1 MRAFLQPISA
11 RIYFGKTAPHR
22 KRARFVQSRGAPPQA
37 YWMSVKAAQQRGCA
51 KRAFCGVCFL
61 MPGGLRPGALV
72 FVSGCGDFGLGFGNG
87 GVGAVTGAG
96 FRGSGSGS
104 GFIGRT
110 GRGFG
115 GSRSFGGVCAGSG
128 LLASGGVIASALA
141 RLRII
146 INRRCCYDFFLRLL
160 NDGLFDFDDSG
171 IGNGGYY
178 NVGLLLLR
186 NLALKYSINMHIV
199 NETVGVNKA
208 GRDYKLSDY
217 LRVKTLSQEASRI
230 GDIFLRLTDAST
242 GATMRKVG
250 KVIPIQ
256 PKGASIWDETTG
268 TL

>member
-1 MRAFLQPISA
+1 M
-11 RIYFGKTAPHR
+11 
-22 KRARFVQSRGAPPQA
+22 QSRGAPPQA

-61 MPGGLRPGALV
+61 MAGGLRPGALV

-87 GVGAVTGAG
+87 GAGAVTGAG

-141 RLRII
+141 GLRSII
-146 INRRCCYDFFLRLL
+146 INRRCYYFFLRLF

-178 NVGLLLLR
+178 NVGLLLR
-186 NLALKYSINMHIV
+186 NLALKYSINTNIV

-208 GRDYKLSDY
+208 GQDYKLSDY
-217 LRVKTLSQEASRI
+217 LQVKTLSQEASRI
-230 GDIFLRLTDAST
+230 GDISFLRLTDASS